1 MFLGLIDSILSPSL
15 VDCDPTRL
23 KRRRSGSWKYTMMN
37 ECVLYEVCDDDAMWN
52 ELAGGNLREVIE
64 KSPFRLDHC

>member
-1 MFLGLIDSILSPSL
+1 
-15 VDCDPTRL
+15 
-23 KRRRSGSWKYTMMN
+23 MMN